1 MSAVTTGIGR
11 HGKRQ
16 CPPHAQ
22 RAERRL
28 QLGRGLAGPGSRPA
42 ARSLPACAGAAPC
55 TWWGRGSPEMPRI
68 HSWLSLAVMGG
79 AWSPWKW
86 PVACSCF
93 GDFGSAP
100 RHPSVAPSELWK
112 GPACHDGVRA
122 RHTAGAVAPDRGPGS
137 PAPRA
142 CAAPGAWRPA
152 RGLGQSAGLR
162 SPGRATSTLG
172 CCCFAGPASPAGR
185 RPWALSQGR
194 CVVSAQASGQ
204 RVASPLPA
212 DVRWGGQA
220 ASSLLGEAEEP
231 AAPEGHPRP
240 QRGRRKSYNCPH

>member
-1 MSAVTTGIGR
+1 MPLAEGSTLQVSAVTTGIGR

-42 ARSLPACAGAAPC
+42 ACSLPACAGAAPC

-100 RHPSVAPSELWK
+100 RHPSVVPSELWK
-112 GPACHDGVRA
+112 CPACHDGVRA

-137 PAPRA
+137 PAPRLPEHA
-142 CAAPGAWRPA
+142 RPLEPGAQRGAWGRAQVSAAPGGQPA
-152 RGLGQSAGLR
+152 PSA
-162 SPGRATSTLG
+162 A
-172 CCCFAGPASPAGR
+172 
-185 RPWALSQGR
+185 
-194 CVVSAQASGQ
+194 
-204 RVASPLPA
+204 
-212 DVRWGGQA
+212 A
-220 ASSLLGEAEEP
+220 ASRVL
-231 AAPEGHPRP
+231 PRP
-240 QRGRRKSYNCPH
+240 LAVGPGP